1 MQLHFSRFTILVAL
15 ALAACLPTLPEA
27 PLSTPEIWRVQMP
40 ASLAWVGARMNVCA
54 QQQAGVA
61 LLVDFQPPTA
71 PMLETSDIIVRWGDP
86 DPQDGSDWYKI
97 GEETLAII
105 IHPQNSIQ
113 SISTEQLRQAFTGQV
128 RDWSEVA
135 DNEQPLVPVTL
146 PDQDETTLVLGS
158 VAGEAPSITDRTLI
172 AADPAAM
179 IELVA
184 ANPGAIGY
192 LPSRWLNE
200 SVRELSLSSDPP
212 AITTRPVLLRFTSA
226 PTPAQTGWLACLQ

>member
-1 MQLHFSRFTILVAL
+1 MQLRFNRFAILAAL
-15 ALAACLPTLPEA
+15 ILAACQSALPEA
-27 PLSTPEIWRVQMP
+27 SLSTPEVWRVQMP

-61 LLVDFQPPTA
+61 LLVDYQPPTA
-71 PMLETSDIIVRWGDP
+71 PNLEASDVLVRWGDP
-86 DPQDGSDWYKI
+86 DPQDSSEWYKI
-97 GEETLAII
+97 GEESLAVI
-105 IHPQNSIQ
+105 IHPQNTTTA
-113 SISTEQLRQAFTGQV
+113 ISPEQLRQAFTGQV
-128 RDWSEVA
+128 RDWSEISDYSQV
-135 DNEQPLVPVTL
+135 LVPVNL
-146 PDQDETTLVLGS
+146 PGQDETTLVMGA
-158 VAGEAPSITDRTLI
+158 VTGEAPSITDRTLI

-200 SVRELSLSSDPP
+200 SVRKISLSGDPP
-212 AITTRPVLLRFTSA
+212 AITAHPLLVKFTSP